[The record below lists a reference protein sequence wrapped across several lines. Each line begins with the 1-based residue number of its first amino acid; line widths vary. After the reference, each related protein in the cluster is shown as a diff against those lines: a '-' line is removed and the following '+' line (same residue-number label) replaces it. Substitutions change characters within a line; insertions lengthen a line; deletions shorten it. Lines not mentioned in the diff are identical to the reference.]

1 MLETLHH
8 RMAEPPLAAAPLRV
22 RSADDLRR
30 ALREGRGRPV
40 ALDTSDLNCILHAD
54 EDCQRIEVQGAAT
67 WRDLAARLGAQ
78 GEPLLRWTKA
88 AQLPETI
95 GEAVHQDAPAP
106 DGRPLAAYVESVA
119 LATLDGALRRVDRSR
134 DARLFRHVLGGQGVF
149 GMLYSVTLRAD
160 ALSCAAA
167 QAQAPFV
174 LDLCAGGLGA
184 AGAAAFDVLVPPQRT
199 EEFIRGARA
208 IAAEQRVALSCIVVR
223 RLQPHTEAVLGW
235 GDRRWACVAIHAV
248 DDPDRCGQTP
258 SAAFQRLLLGVAIA
272 HGGSFPARAAA
283 AASRTQLEGC
293 LPALRGFI
301 AEKRRYDPGEH
312 LQNDWYR
319 RVTASLR

>member
-40 ALDTSDLNCILHAD
+40 ALDTSDLNRVLHAD
-54 EDCQRIEVQGAAT
+54 EDCRRIEVQGAAS

-78 GEPLLRWTKA
+78 AEPLLRWTEA

-95 GEAVHQDAPAP
+95 GDAVDQDAPAP

-119 LATLDGALRRVDRSR
+119 LATVDGALRRVDRSR
-134 DARLFRHVLGGQGVF
+134 DARLFRHVVGGQGVF

-174 LDLCAGGLGA
+174 LALGAGAPGA
-184 AGAAAFDVLVPPQRT
+184 AGAPAVEMLVPPQRT
-199 EEFIRGARA
+199 EDFIRAARA
-208 IAAEQRVALSCIVVR
+208 IATEHRVELRRLVVR
-223 RLQPHTEAVLGW
+223 RLQPHADAVLGW
-235 GDRRWACVAIHAV
+235 GDRRWACVALHAAEH
-248 DDPDRCGQTP
+248 PLGCGEAR
-258 SAAFQRLLLGVAIA
+258 SAAVQRLLLDAAIA

-283 AASRTQLEGC
+283 AASRAQLEAC
-293 LPALRGFI
+293 LPALRGFL